1 MFRWCSRRDAT
12 SQTNRPGD
20 PGRRG
25 AGYLHSG
32 SARSWSRRLTMGF
45 SEFLG
50 NERIVAALRGALRSE
65 RVPHALLFTGPRGL
79 GKFTLARMFA
89 QAATCERLSDDFC
102 GECATCLRVSQL
114 ADPQKLLEQG
124 LFERG
129 ESADAATVERVPLI
143 LQSHPDVWALVPDP
157 VRLKNP
163 VARPML
169 RIGQL
174 RAVQRAAYFQ
184 PMGRRRVFILDGA
197 ETMRWDVASVFLKI
211 LEEPPG
217 SATLILTAPS
227 PYALLP
233 TIVSRCLQF
242 HFAPLP
248 QAAVEKILKD
258 KSDLKP
264 ADRKLAAEL
273 AEGSPGLAIEMNI
286 EQASQQRRNALRIL
300 ERAAR
305 GEGFAQLFAETA
317 ALAKDRESSFEEQI
331 AVFYGLLSDLLE
343 LTSGVK
349 QSTLRNALLV
359 KELTALANSVNV
371 TWVMRAIAG
380 FDELHAGARRN
391 LNRQLGLDALA
402 ASLVTTPERGIVS
415 GV

>member
-1 MFRWCSRRDAT
+1 
-12 SQTNRPGD
+12 
-20 PGRRG
+20 
-25 AGYLHSG
+25 
-32 SARSWSRRLTMGF
+32 MGF
-45 SEFLG
+45 SDFLG
-50 NERIVAALRGALRSE
+50 NERIVAALRGALSSE
-65 RVPHALLFTGPRGL
+65 RVPHALLFTGPRGV

-89 QAATCERLSDDFC
+89 QAANCERLTDDFC
-102 GECATCLRVSQL
+102 GECATCRRISLL
-114 ADPQKLLEQG
+114 AEQQKLIEQG
-124 LFERG
+124 LVERG

-163 VARPML
+163 VVRPML

-184 PMGRRRVFILDGA
+184 PLGRHRVFILDGA
-197 ETMRWDVASVFLKI
+197 ETMRWDVANVFLKI

-248 QAAVEKILKD
+248 QAVVEKILKEKTD
-258 KSDLKP
+258 PKTTDI
-264 ADRKLAAEL
+264 KLAAQL
-273 AEGSPGLAIEMNI
+273 AEGSPGLAMEMDVAAAA
-286 EQASQQRRNALRIL
+286 QSRKNALRIL

-305 GEGFAQLFAETA
+305 GQGFAQLFADTA
-317 ALAKDRESSFEEQI
+317 ALAKDRGSSFEEQI
-331 AVFYGLLSDLLE
+331 GVFYGLLTDLLE
-343 LTSGVK
+343 LTSKVK
-349 QSTLRNALLV
+349 EPVLRNANLA
-359 KELTALANSVNV
+359 KELEALSKSIDSA
-371 TWVMRAIAG
+371 WVVRAIAG
-380 FDELHAGARRN
+380 FDELYAGARRN

-402 ASLVTTPERGIVS
+402 ASLAPAPTSSSERRP
-415 GV
+415 

>member
-1 MFRWCSRRDAT
+1 
-12 SQTNRPGD
+12 
-20 PGRRG
+20 
-25 AGYLHSG
+25 
-32 SARSWSRRLTMGF
+32 MGF
-45 SEFLG
+45 ADFLG
-50 NERIVAALRGALRSE
+50 NERVVTALRGALRTG
-65 RVPHALLFTGPRGL
+65 RVPHALLFTGPRGV

-89 QAATCERLSDDFC
+89 QAANCERLTDDFC
-102 GECATCLRVSQL
+102 GECATCQRIALL
-114 ADPQKLLEQG
+114 ADPQALLEQG
-124 LFERG
+124 LAERG

-143 LQSHPDVWALVPDP
+143 LQTHPDVWALVPDP

-197 ETMRWDVASVFLKI
+197 DTMRWDVANVFLKI

-227 PYALLP
+227 PYSLLP

-248 QAAVEKILKD
+248 QADVEKILQD
-258 KSDLKP
+258 KTDRKP
-264 ADRKLAAEL
+264 AERRLAAQL
-273 AEGSPGLAIEMNI
+273 AEGSPGLAMEMNV
-286 EQASQQRRNALRIL
+286 AGAAQQRQDALRIL

-349 QSTLRNALLV
+349 QPALRNAPLV
-359 KELTALANSVNV
+359 KELTVLANSVNSA
-371 TWVMRAIAG
+371 WVMRAISG

-415 GV
+415 RM

>member
-1 MFRWCSRRDAT
+1 
-12 SQTNRPGD
+12 
-20 PGRRG
+20 
-25 AGYLHSG
+25 
-32 SARSWSRRLTMGF
+32 MGF

-50 NERIVAALRGALRSE
+50 NERIVGALRGALRAG
-65 RVPHALLFTGPRGL
+65 RVPHSLLFTGPRGV
-79 GKFTLARMFA
+79 GKYTLARMFA
-89 QAATCERLSDDFC
+89 QATNCERSADDFC
-102 GECATCLRVSQL
+102 GECATCQRIALL

-124 LFERG
+124 LVERG

-157 VRLKNP
+157 VRLKSP

-169 RIGQL
+169 RVGQL

-197 ETMRWDVASVFLKI
+197 ETMRWDVANVFLKI

-258 KSDLKP
+258 KTDRKP
-264 ADRKLAAEL
+264 AEIRLAAQL
-273 AEGSPGLAIEMNI
+273 AEGSPGLAMEMDI
-286 EQASQQRRNALRIL
+286 DAAAESRKKALRIL
-300 ERAAR
+300 ERAAQ
-305 GEGFAQLFAETA
+305 GQGFAQLFADTS
-317 ALAKDRESSFEEQI
+317 ALAKDRESSFEDQI
-331 AVFYGLLSDLLE
+331 AAFYGLLTDLLE
-343 LTSGVK
+343 LTSKVK
-349 QSTLRNALLV
+349 APVLRNVPLA
-359 KELTALANSVNV
+359 KELESLSRSIDSA
-371 TWVMRAIAG
+371 WVLRAIAG
-380 FDELHAGARRN
+380 FDELYAGARRN

-402 ASLVTTPERGIVS
+402 ASLAPGASQASTPRA
-415 GV
+415 

>member
-1 MFRWCSRRDAT
+1 MA
-12 SQTNRPGD
+12 
-20 PGRRG
+20 
-25 AGYLHSG
+25 
-32 SARSWSRRLTMGF
+32 F
-45 SEFLG
+45 SDFLG
-50 NERIVAALRGALRSE
+50 NERIVTALRGALRTG
-65 RVPHALLFTGPRGL
+65 RVPHALLFTGARGV
-79 GKFTLARMFA
+79 GKYTLARMFA
-89 QAATCERLSDDFC
+89 QAANCERLTDNSC
-102 GECATCLRVSQL
+102 GECATCQRISKL
-114 ADPQKLLEQG
+114 ADPKELIEQG
-124 LFERG
+124 LVERG

-157 VRLKNP
+157 VRLKSP

-169 RIGQL
+169 RVGQL

-197 ETMRWDVASVFLKI
+197 ETMRWDVANVFLKI

-233 TIVSRCLQF
+233 TIVSRCMQF

-248 QAAVEKILKD
+248 QPAVEKILKD
-258 KSDLKP
+258 KTDRKP
-264 ADRKLAAEL
+264 SEIKLAAQL
-273 AEGSPGLAIEMNI
+273 AEGSPGLAMEMNV
-286 EQASQQRRNALRIL
+286 EAASQSRKSALRIL

-305 GEGFAQLFAETA
+305 GQGFAQLFADTS

-331 AVFYGLLSDLLE
+331 GIFYGLLTDLLE
-343 LTSGVK
+343 LTSKIKEPV
-349 QSTLRNALLV
+349 LRNAPLV
-359 KELTALANSVNV
+359 KELESLAKSVDSG
-371 TWVMRAIAG
+371 WVLRAIAG

-402 ASLVTTPERGIVS
+402 ASLAPDTSQGLASRG
-415 GV
+415 